1 VIRSVEFGVPTRWG
15 RLKTWVRRKLGRPQ
29 HVNLGAA
36 VSAEGVVSI
45 RGKLRPGMLGPEAS
59 DAERIAR
66 LERYVDYLDSDLNQ
80 LNARIETTK
89 EELAREA
96 QGRAD
101 ELRQEFA
108 DRDEQRRQGLRPS
121 LRRQAIGSV
130 SVFAGIVLG
139 TIGIVW

>member
-1 VIRSVEFGVPTRWG
+1 
-15 RLKTWVRRKLGRPQ
+15 
-29 HVNLGAA
+29 
-36 VSAEGVVSI
+36 
-45 RGKLRPGMLGPEAS
+45 MLGPEAS